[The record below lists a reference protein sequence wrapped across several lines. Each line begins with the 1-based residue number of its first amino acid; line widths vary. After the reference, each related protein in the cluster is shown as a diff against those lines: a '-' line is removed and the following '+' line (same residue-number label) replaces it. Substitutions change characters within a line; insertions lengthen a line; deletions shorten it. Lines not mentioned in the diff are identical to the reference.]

1 MSEKEIYF
9 DLAVRYLKASKE
21 ELLKENTSI
30 EVSAFCV
37 YHAYENIACAT
48 ISHFK
53 RMVPKKTHAKK
64 LITFYAVIKNHKS
77 FNSIRA
83 TINAL
88 NYQFVNMRNQAL
100 YPQPIEAQKFDHP
113 KNIFNKAE
121 IEKLQKRVE
130 GIIKKVEKL
139 I

>member
-21 ELLKENTSI
+21 EFLKEDTKI

-48 ISHFK
+48 ISHFN
-53 RMVPKKTHAKK
+53 RVVPTRTHAKK
-64 LITFYAVIKNHKS
+64 LRTFYAVIKNDKN
-77 FNSIRA
+77 FKTLRT

-88 NYQFVNMRNQAL
+88 NYQFLNMRNQAL
-100 YPQPIEAQKFDHP
+100 YPQTTDEQNFDHP
-113 KNIFNKAE
+113 KVFFAKDKIKE
-121 IEKLQKRVE
+121 LQKRVE
-130 GIIKKVEKL
+130 GIINKVEK
-139 I
+139 II